1 MIKTLQIAIATF
13 ALITTSSSTAQP
25 AVNWYEFFAV
35 ADAGA
40 SVCATD
46 NNYSV
51 EYYRLA
57 IYASY
62 LGKENADDL
71 LIGEEATRN
80 VMKEDLAGMDEYRSS
95 YKEAESFLNG
105 LSEGELQKVCQSFTT
120 PQNLPGYMGR
130 SKE

>member
-35 ADAGA
+35 ADAALLFAQLIIITALSTRG
-40 SVCATD
+40 
-46 NNYSV
+46 
-51 EYYRLA
+51 L
-57 IYASY
+57 IHASY

-80 VMKEDLAGMDEYRSS
+80 VMK
-95 YKEAESFLNG
+95 KI
-105 LSEGELQKVCQSFTT
+105 
-120 PQNLPGYMGR
+120 LPEWMILFHR
-130 SKE
+130 TRNRIVS